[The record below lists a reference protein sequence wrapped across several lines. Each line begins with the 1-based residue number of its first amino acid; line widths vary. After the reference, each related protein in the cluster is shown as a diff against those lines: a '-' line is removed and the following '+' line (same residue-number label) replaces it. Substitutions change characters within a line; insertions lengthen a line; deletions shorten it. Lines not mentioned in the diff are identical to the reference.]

1 MNMYFLTEAQ
11 QAAVAGI
18 PVTPA
23 EQVQLDRAANWGLKG
38 RAYANEHGTRPATLS
53 LVLMTNPLAMLAW

>member
-1 MNMYFLTEAQ
+1 MYFLTEAQ

-18 PVTPA
+18 PITPA
-23 EQVQLDRAANWGLKG
+23 EQEQLGRAVNWGLRG
-38 RAYANEHGTRPATLS
+38 RAYADEHGTRPATLS